1 MNAINIL
8 LLIHI
13 NMDNKT
19 LLSLPKEER
28 PRERLLKVGAEN
40 LSTTELLAII
50 LSTGTHGSN
59 VLEIAQELL
68 SIYDGKLDRLFAADV
83 QELSK
88 LKGMKGDD
96 YYFKSADD
104 IANYFMPMLR
114 FQKQEYLMCIYLN
127 TRGKMLKSE
136 TISIGDIEGSMFYPR
151 EIFRGAIATSASAIA
166 LIHNHP
172 SGDPAPSD
180 SDIKATEML
189 RDAGKLLGISI
200 MDHVIIGDGRYCS
213 MMDRKLI

>member
-1 MNAINIL
+1 
-8 LLIHI
+8 
-13 NMDNKT
+13 
-19 LLSLPKEER
+19 
-28 PRERLLKVGAEN
+28 
-40 LSTTELLAII
+40 
-50 LSTGTHGSN
+50 
-59 VLEIAQELL
+59 
-68 SIYDGKLDRLFAADV
+68 
-83 QELSK
+83 
-88 LKGMKGDD
+88 
-96 YYFKSADD
+96 
-104 IANYFMPMLR
+104 
-114 FQKQEYLMCIYLN
+114 
-127 TRGKMLKSE
+127 
-136 TISIGDIEGSMFYPR
+136 MFYPR